1 MTEARSDVV
10 IRTPDQRLRVLVSS
24 TLGELADERQAV
36 SGAISTLRLT
46 PVMFELGARPRFA
59 ALAFAEGNHE
69 RAALLEGAAEGLRQ
83 RAGVRAWPVLRRPE
97 TELAEEVR
105 EALGADRFDQVFARG
120 SHLSSRTRWLPS
132 ATGQAPVRGRPELW
146 PCPAR
151 RCQGASPIRRRT
163 GSSVRAASGSLD
175 RRVET
180 PQRAKP
186 EALSASKQG
195 AASPCFR
202 HPRRRDRFG
211 HEAVVR
217 KGTPLGRSPPTPSG
231 ALSATATARRC
242 SRRRSGARAVAE
254 AGS

>member
-163 GSSVRAASGSLD
+163 GISVRAAAGVSIGGS
-175 RRVET
+175 RPTTGET
-180 PQRAKP
+180 GSSLRIQAGCRIPMLP
-186 EALSASKQG
+186 TS
-195 AASPCFR
+195 SPTR
-202 HPRRRDRFG
+202 PLRPR
-211 HEAVVR
+211 
-217 KGTPLGRSPPTPSG
+217 S
-231 ALSATATARRC
+231 
-242 SRRRSGARAVAE
+242 SRP
-254 AGS
+254 